1 MKRIYSI
8 SSILEQET
16 STEGATDTPNEVIK
30 FTITDTAV
38 SPKPFIK
45 LQWTYQYSWPK
56 ATPGLGTSEEL
67 AKIIASTT
75 DKPKDAKVILAEVAK
90 SPNSVV
96 GIARNAGNDTNNRL
110 FGKDMLST
118 IGYVYLFKPNKIDM
132 TKVPSDKKLGKIGN
146 LEVFEVDAD
155 FPKYLVTGAAVVS
168 PTSQS
173 NTASSSNTP
182 GKTGAVKLEDFIS
195 MNQKYSEWYNIKV
208 RIPYLQ
214 PVVNTIGDARVSI
227 ETSGKIT
234 RLFWT
239 LVNGL
244 DSPYH
249 VDAPGSEAGLKEF
262 TRELKSALEQILTDA
277 KVYDPAQFGTTS
289 VDSLNRETFKL
300 ILNGLILIGFNTGKI
315 TTGAGSHVE
324 NEILPTYYKKV
335 LDAVKLDT
343 KWVLQ
348 AEATA
353 NFDGTAI
360 NNETDLAKVLSGA
373 FIGYDPAADVDTID
387 KVKATWD
394 AKGNSTFA
402 EIVAKLPFKANDVKS
417 SNLPEFQVIQF
428 YLLPSNKPGIY
439 GPQTTA
445 AVKAAFEK
453 SKIQ

>member
-118 IGYVYLFKPNKIDM
+118 IGYVYLFKPGKIDM
-132 TKVPSDKKLGKIGN
+132 AKVPSDKKLGKIGN

-155 FPKYLVTGAAVVS
+155 FPKYLVTGDAAVS

-195 MNQKYSEWYNIKV
+195 MNQKYSEWYNINV

-214 PVVNTIGDARVSI
+214 PIINTIGGARVSI

-234 RLFWT
+234 RLFWSF
-239 LVNGL
+239 VNGL
-244 DSPYH
+244 DAPYH
-249 VDAPGSEAGLKEF
+249 VNAPGSEAGLKEF
-262 TRELKSALEQILTDA
+262 TRELKSALEKILTDA

-315 TTGAGSHVE
+315 TTGAGSHIE

-343 KWVLQ
+343 NWVLQ
-348 AEATA
+348 VEATA

-373 FIGYDPAADVDTID
+373 FIGYNSAADVDTLD
-387 KVKATWD
+387 KVKAKWD
-394 AKGNSTFA
+394 EKKQSTFDQ
-402 EIVAKLPFKANDVKS
+402 IVAKLPFKENDQPS
-417 SNLPEFQVIQF
+417 SNTAEFQALQYF
-428 YLLPSNKPGIY
+428 LLNGRKPTVY
-439 GPQTTA
+439 DVTTKA
-445 AVKAAFEK
+445 AVAAAFKK
-453 SKIQ
+453 STI